1 MVFGKGGVK
10 MKDINKTVNVT
21 AFRFKKNRELY
32 PKRIEIDGKTIT
44 FVDSGLT
51 CNILRGGDMSKILML
66 TDGLQQFRLRY
77 DNHGGVW
84 TLLSISS

>member
-1 MVFGKGGVK
+1 

-21 AFRFKKNRELY
+21 AFRFKKNQELY

-51 CNILRGGDMSKILML
+51 CHILRGGDMSKIIML
-66 TDGLQQFRLRY
+66 SDGLQQFRLRY